1 MKKLLGIVVLGLLYF
16 STANSN
22 EINTSKFMYD
32 ACKIAMS
39 DKEKSKDDFFDAYMC
54 KFYFKGAW
62 DHAITRD
69 TQFKLKM
76 ESMNIKTEMD
86 TFLMLGA
93 CIPIETTLDQFINIF
108 INHMERNPQKRDIL
122 TMITISDSA
131 NELFPCKK

>member
-22 EINTSKFMYD
+22 EIDTSKFMYD
-32 ACKIAMS
+32 ACKVARS
-39 DKEKSKDDFFDAYMC
+39 DKEKSTDELFDAYMC

-62 DHAITRD
+62 EHAITRD
-69 TQFKLKM
+69 AQFKVKM
-76 ESMNIKTEMD
+76 ESMNIKTDLD

-93 CIPIETTLDQFINIF
+93 CVPVKTSLDQFIDIF
-108 INHMERNPQKRDIL
+108 INHMERNPQKKNDY

-131 NELFPCKK
+131 KELFPCKK